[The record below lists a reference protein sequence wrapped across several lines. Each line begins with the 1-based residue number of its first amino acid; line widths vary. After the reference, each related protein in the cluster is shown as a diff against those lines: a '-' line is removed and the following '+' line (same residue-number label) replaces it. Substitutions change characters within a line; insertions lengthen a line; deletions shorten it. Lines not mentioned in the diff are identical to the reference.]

1 MGSHMQRVSFRR
13 NGIEVG
19 CGQCEVRE
27 SPDHAGVYGF
37 MSEIDPG
44 IYSSGGLLPIKK
56 VKGEFVVDLPD
67 E

>member
-13 NGIEVG
+13 NGKEVG

-27 SPDHAGVYGF
+27 SPDHEGVYGF
-37 MSEIDPG
+37 ISEIDPG
-44 IYSSGGLLPIKK
+44 IYSSSGPLPIKK

-67 E
+67 K